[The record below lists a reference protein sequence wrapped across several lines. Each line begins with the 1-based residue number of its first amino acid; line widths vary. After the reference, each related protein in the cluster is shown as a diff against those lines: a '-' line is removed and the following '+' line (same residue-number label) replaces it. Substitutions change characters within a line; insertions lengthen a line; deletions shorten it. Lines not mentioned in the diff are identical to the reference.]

1 MAQRVNGITH
11 ILLSFS
17 VLALLSACG
26 GSSTQPTVDNS
37 NPPTGG
43 NPNPPSNPGTPNE
56 PTNPGTGDPGTP
68 NEPSNPGTGDP
79 GTPNEPS
86 NPGTGDPGTPNE
98 PSFGEQATATADTDV
113 LTSTRTT
120 VYNLDSPALGAGGWK
135 PTALLETGN
144 VAASSPRVAFD
155 RSGDGFA
162 VWAQGSDLM
171 ASRYDAASA
180 AWGNAVVLDNSNE
193 AVFQARIAVDRAS
206 GNAIAVWTQSD
217 GVAASLHASR
227 FNTLTYTWSAAELL
241 EAAADEV
248 DINED
253 NSNVAVNGSHA
264 AVTWLQDDGAALSIY
279 LSRLVSGSWTAPVL
293 VENSSAAGQLPKVAI
308 DPNGNVTIAWRQF
321 DGSGFRINTRRW
333 DNTAQAFDAV
343 LPMNLNGDRQPVLQF
358 DAVGN
363 GFLLWR
369 AGPIARRFDSTTGQ
383 WSAEFELR
391 NPGATSDAGDISVD
405 DSGNAMAVWV
415 ETDVATR
422 YIYSRRYNA
431 AAGSW
436 ADAELLETASGVA
449 QPTVSMS
456 GDDAVVSWL
465 RHNASSVDDVY
476 SIKQTDGVWGTAR
489 LLETRDSAGAA
500 VTSTINA
507 AGNAAVV
514 WAQADDSNVSIYEA
528 RYLSPNIVV
537 AAGDTWQA
545 LANELYQAN
554 SFAAGAALQAA
565 MGGMTLTEGMVLTG
579 FPATLTVTVT
589 VPGFYTVLATDTWAH
604 VASTVYGVTDTAAI
618 AVLRAALGN
627 PTLSAGLQLVVPSS
641 FQYVTSANFSAPLDW
656 SRVNTT
662 ATEHY
667 QLDDSMLTVPLAD
680 WSTPQKLEANDDDA
694 ATGPSVMYDAQG
706 NGMAVWSE
714 GSDVIARRYTAAAG
728 WSAPTVLDANTNTA
742 SLSRVFVDRT
752 SGNAVAAWVQSDGVA
767 LSVYVSTYEAN
778 TNTWSAALLLDA
790 SDDEVSFV
798 WGPAVARSGEH
809 AAVTWI
815 QSNGGLDHTYMS
827 RLVAGTWT
835 AALRIDTGAG
845 QCMQT
850 EAAVDANGNVTVSWR
865 QLDPGTGFHINT
877 RRWDNT
883 ALAYGPVMRMNAD
896 GDRQGKLGMDA
907 QGNAVLMWR
916 GFGIQ
921 VRHYD
926 VTTGQWS
933 AQQAL
938 SNDPGAGTAA
948 LSVSASGD
956 ALAAWP
962 ETLGGVSTIYASYYD
977 ASADTW
983 SVATAIAD
991 NINIYRVS
999 VSLVGNSGVVGIVSD
1014 SGSVSGEDVYAVRL
1028 QDGVWGAAT
1037 LLETLPNPASEVN
1050 VHIDASNTA
1059 TVMWVQ
1065 IDDAAPSIFTAYS
1078 NSTPYY
1084 LVPAAAT
1091 WQSLASTLYNAVS
1104 AAAAAALEAVMAPTT
1119 LSTGLHLQ
1127 GLPATLVVTPTVP
1140 TYYLVQSGD
1149 TWQSIALAL
1158 YGTSRSEASTALWNY
1173 LGQPTLTVGQM
1184 LAIPSQ
1190 LDYAI
1195 EE

>member
-1 MAQRVNGITH
+1 MTQRVDGITH
-11 ILLSFS
+11 ILLSVS

-26 GSSTQPTVDNS
+26 GASTQPTVDNS
-37 NPPTGG
+37 SPPTGG
-43 NPNPPSNPGTPNE
+43 NPNPPTNPGTPNE

-120 VYNLDSPALGAGGWK
+120 VYNLDSPVLGTGGWQ

-227 FNTLTYTWSAAELL
+227 FNTLTYTWSAAEPL
-241 EAAADEV
+241 EAAAGAV

-264 AVTWLQDDGAALSIY
+264 AVTWLQNDGAALSIY
-279 LSRLVSGSWTAPVL
+279 LSRLVNGSWTAPVL
-293 VENSSAAGQLPKVAI
+293 VENSDAAGQFPKVAI
-308 DPNGNVTIAWRQF
+308 DPNGNVTVAWRQF
-321 DGSGFRINTRRW
+321 DVATGFRINTRRW
-333 DNTAQAFDAV
+333 DNTAQAFGPV
-343 LPMNLNGDRQPVLQF
+343 LPMNLQGDRQPVLQF
-358 DAVGN
+358 DAAGN

-369 AGPIARRFDSTTGQ
+369 AGPIVRRFDSTTGQ
-383 WSAEFELR
+383 WSAEVELK
-391 NPGATSDAGDISVD
+391 NAGATSDGGDISVD
-405 DSGNAMAVWV
+405 DSGNAMAVWL
-415 ETDVATR
+415 ETDAGAT
-422 YIYSRRYNA
+422 YLYSRRYNA

-436 ADAELLETASGVA
+436 ADAVLLETNSGLA

-465 RHNASSVDDVY
+465 RRNASSLDDVY

-489 LLETRDSAGAA
+489 LLETRDSFAAA
-500 VTSTINA
+500 VTSTINV

-514 WAQADDSNVSIYEA
+514 WTQVDDSNVSIYEA

-537 AAGDTWQA
+537 AAGDTWQS

-565 MGGMTLTEGMVLTG
+565 MGGATLTEGMVLTG

-604 VASTVYGVTDTAAI
+604 VASTVYGVTDAAAI
-618 AVLRAALGN
+618 AALRTALGN

-641 FQYVTSANFSAPLDW
+641 FQYLTSANFSAPLDW

-662 ATEHY
+662 ATEYY
-667 QLDDSMLTVPLAD
+667 QLDASMLTVPLAD
-680 WSTPQKLEANDDDA
+680 WSAPQKLETNDDDA
-694 ATGPSVMYDAQG
+694 ATGPRVMFDAQG
-706 NGMAVWSE
+706 NGMAVWSQ

-752 SGNAVAAWVQSDGVA
+752 TGNAVAAWVQSDGVA
-767 LSVYVSTYEAN
+767 PSVYVSSYEAS
-778 TNTWSAALLLDA
+778 TNTWSTALLLDT
-790 SDDEVSFV
+790 SNDQVSTV
-798 WGPAVARSGEH
+798 WGPAISVSGEH

-815 QSNGGLDHTYMS
+815 QSNGGLDHTYLS

-835 AALRIDTGAG
+835 AATRIDTGG
-845 QCMQT
+845 EQCMQA
-850 EAAVDANGNVTVSWR
+850 ELGVDANGSVTVSWR
-865 QLDPGTGFHINT
+865 QLETGFGFHIYT
-877 RRWDNT
+877 KRWDNT
-883 ALAYGPVMRMNAD
+883 ALTYGPVMSMNGV
-896 GDRQGKLGMDA
+896 GDRQAKIGLDA
-907 QGNAVLMWR
+907 QGDAVLMWR
-916 GFGIQ
+916 GNGIQ

-938 SNDPGAGTAA
+938 SNDPGAGTAD

-962 ETLGGVSTIYASYYD
+962 ETVGGVSTIYASYYD
-977 ASADTW
+977 ASTDTW
-983 SVATAIAD
+983 STATAIAD
-991 NINIYRVS
+991 NLEIYKVS
-999 VSLVGNSGVVGIVSD
+999 VSLVGNSGVVAFVN
-1014 SGSVSGEDVYAVRL
+1014 SGGGAGQDVYAVRL
-1028 QDGVWGAAT
+1028 QNGVWGAAT
-1037 LLETLPNPASEVN
+1037 LLETLPNPASEISA
-1050 VHIDASNTA
+1050 HIDPSNTA

-1065 IDDAAPSIFTAYS
+1065 IDDAAPSIFTARS

-1084 LVPAAAT
+1084 LVPGGAT

-1149 TWQSIALAL
+1149 TWQSITLAL
-1158 YGTSRSEASTALWNY
+1158 YGTSHGEAATALWNY
-1173 LGQPTLTVGQM
+1173 LGQPTLTVGQT

-1190 LDYAI
+1190 LNYSI